1 MKMKRKF
8 KRKNFKK
15 IIFSSADLVVPGFNP
30 AELKLPH
37 LSIEELMGRTFLLE
51 QKDGQ
56 RLRAEV
62 VRKLNDQDAQNHTN
76 IKLLCKVGDEGAEE
90 IMTYQELC
98 DLIERQDAEEMGENR
113 MWTFKKI
120 LSHTGPLTPKDK
132 EWKGSQYNVR
142 VLWDDNTITDEP
154 LKLIAKDDPVT
165 AAEYAQTNDLLDTPG
180 WKHLRHIVKNQKKF
194 GRMIMQAKL
203 KSLRRAPIYMFGV
216 RVPRSSH
223 EARL

>member
-1 MKMKRKF
+1 
-8 KRKNFKK
+8 
-15 IIFSSADLVVPGFNP
+15 
-30 AELKLPH
+30 
-37 LSIEELMGRTFLLE
+37 
-51 QKDGQ
+51 
-56 RLRAEV
+56 V
-62 VRKLNDQDAQNHTN
+62 VRKINDQDAQNHTN

-98 DLIERQDAEEMGENR
+98 DLIEKQDAEEMDENK

-120 LSHTGPLTPKDK
+120 LSHTGPWKPKDK
-132 EWKGSQYNVR
+132 EWKGSQFNVK

-165 AAEYAQTNDLLDTPG
+165 AAEYAQANDLLDTPG

-194 GRMIMQAKL
+194 GWLIKQARL

-216 RVPRSSH
+216 QVPRTSH
-223 EARL
+223 EARLLDEKNGNSNGKMQKSRNWNNCTTTRHLMI